1 MGVLADLDRWL
12 VRTFNPGSLSVGQS
26 ALTFGVPV
34 EEFAPQEYGDYI
46 RTSTAVYTVVKKRA
60 TYLASLPLVLSRLKA
75 DGTSDPVTKG
85 ALFDLMR
92 RVNPYWTARRLIE
105 MTEMSLCLWGSAYW
119 FLERGASAN
128 QPPTQIY
135 WGRPDRVTVVPHP
148 TKYVARFDYQPVSG
162 MEPLHYSP
170 AEVIWFRYPN
180 PLEEYAGLSPLV
192 SARLAADTQSAAMK
206 QNRQLFVNGIS
217 LGGLVTPA
225 PGAPMNKEQAAEIR
239 DQLKERAKGTAN
251 AHRWLV
257 LMHDAKFQPMTL
269 SPRDAEFVELHK
281 LTLEDVCRSYGIP
294 LDLVGGQRT
303 YANLGDAIKLMW
315 TDTILPEAAF
325 IADELSEQL
334 LPMFTASGDRADSV
348 HFDDSGIDVLQSD
361 HKLEWDIASGQL
373 DKGVITINEWRADQK
388 KDPLPW
394 GEEVWWGNLSLTPI
408 TTSEAQV
415 VAPPPPPPP
424 AALPPGDGTTPPT
437 DTTTTDTQPAR
448 TRLAVPDGQR
458 VAYDSPEHKRLWRA
472 FVQRT
477 ERHEQVVAST
487 TRRLFRQQEQSILTE
502 LSKISDQGQVVRAAQ
517 PDDLDSFMGKILNL
531 ARWRKRF
538 RETIR
543 PILGKVVADG
553 GQAAIDEVS
562 LGGSFSLSDPKAAQF
577 LERKSQKFAVEVNST
592 TWDTLKVSLG
602 EGLDAG
608 EGTDQLAQ
616 RVKTVMGDR
625 IRSSAEVIAR
635 TEVLSSYNG
644 GALEGYRQ
652 SGVVDGKQWLASL
665 DERTRS
671 THVDAH
677 GQVVALDEDFEVGA
691 GSGPAPGQIGLPE
704 EDIMCRCAMLA
715 VLAPI

>member
-1 MGVLADLDRWL
+1 
-12 VRTFNPGSLSVGQS
+12 
-26 ALTFGVPV
+26 
-34 EEFAPQEYGDYI
+34 
-46 RTSTAVYTVVKKRA
+46 
-60 TYLASLPLVLSRLKA
+60 
-75 DGTSDPVTKG
+75 
-85 ALFDLMR
+85 
-92 RVNPYWTARRLIE
+92 
-105 MTEMSLCLWGSAYW
+105 
-119 FLERGASAN
+119 
-128 QPPTQIY
+128 
-135 WGRPDRVTVVPHP
+135 
-148 TKYVARFDYQPVSG
+148 
-162 MEPLHYSP
+162 
-170 AEVIWFRYPN
+170 
-180 PLEEYAGLSPLV
+180 
-192 SARLAADTQSAAMK
+192 
-206 QNRQLFVNGIS
+206 
-217 LGGLVTPA
+217 
-225 PGAPMNKEQAAEIR
+225 
-239 DQLKERAKGTAN
+239 
-251 AHRWLV
+251 
-257 LMHDAKFQPMTL
+257 
-269 SPRDAEFVELHK
+269 
-281 LTLEDVCRSYGIP
+281 
-294 LDLVGGQRT
+294 
-303 YANLGDAIKLMW
+303 
-315 TDTILPEAAF
+315 
-325 IADELSEQL
+325 
-334 LPMFTASGDRADSV
+334 MFTASGDRADSV

-424 AALPPGDGTTPPT
+424 PAALPPGDGTTPPT

-502 LSKISDQGQVVRAAQ
+502 LSKMSDQGQVVRAAQ